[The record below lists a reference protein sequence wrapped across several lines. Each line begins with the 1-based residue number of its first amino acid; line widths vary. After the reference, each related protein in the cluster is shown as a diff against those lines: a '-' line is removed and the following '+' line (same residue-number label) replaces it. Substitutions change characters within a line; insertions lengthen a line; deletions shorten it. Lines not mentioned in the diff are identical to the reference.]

1 MDEQDDALRHVMD
14 EYASA
19 FGTDD
24 MEHDDDLA
32 SVIARMAADM

>member
-1 MDEQDDALRHVMD
+1 VDEWENTIRD

-32 SVIARMAADM
+32 WIVARMTADM

>member
-1 MDEQDDALRHVMD
+1 MDEWENTIRD

-24 MEHDDDLA
+24 MGHDDDLA
-32 SVIARMAADM
+32 RVIAWMAADM

>member
-1 MDEQDDALRHVMD
+1 MDEWENTIRD

-24 MEHDDDLA
+24 MEHDDDLNR
-32 SVIARMAADM
+32 VIARMSADM

>member
-1 MDEQDDALRHVMD
+1 MDEWEDTIRD

-24 MEHDDDLA
+24 MGHDDDLA
-32 SVIARMAADM
+32 SIIALMAADM